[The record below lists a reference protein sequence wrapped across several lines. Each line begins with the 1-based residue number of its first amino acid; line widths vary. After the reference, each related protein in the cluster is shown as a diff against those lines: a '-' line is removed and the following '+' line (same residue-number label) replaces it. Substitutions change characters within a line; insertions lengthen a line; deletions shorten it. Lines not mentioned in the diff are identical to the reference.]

1 MNTILN
7 NRFTITISNLKTLER
22 LDYVAGYL
30 NISKSKL
37 INMLLQNYLD
47 DFLNKMMTPHQKDDG
62 VKTQVGGKSDCFSS
76 IKQLQEQ
83 LQLNRID
90 MAINQKMIASMY
102 QHLILFLGLTTQLGL
117 PEISIDLKNK
127 FDSSLPP
134 NFQDLKEEFLN
145 QILENNNGMKTQV
158 GGEE

>member
-1 MNTILN
+1 MNNVLK

-22 LDYVAGYL
+22 LDEVSGCLA
-30 NISKSKL
+30 ISKSKL
-37 INMLLQNYLD
+37 INMLLQSYLD
-47 DFLNKMMTPHQKDDG
+47 DFLNKMMTPRQNADG
-62 VKTQVGGKSDCFSS
+62 VKTQVGSGIDCFSS
-76 IKQLQEQ
+76 IKQVQEQ

-90 MAINQKMIASMY
+90 MAINQRMIASMY

-117 PEISIDLKNK
+117 PEISLDLKNK

-134 NFQDLKEEFLN
+134 NFQDLKEAFLN
-145 QILENNNGMKTQV
+145 QILEAGFDEDTS

>member
-1 MNTILN
+1 MNNVLK
-7 NRFTITISNLKTLER
+7 NRFTITISNLRTLER
-22 LDYVAGYL
+22 LDSVAGCL
-30 NISKSKL
+30 DISKSKL

-47 DFLNKMMTPHQKDDG
+47 DFLNKMMAPRQNEDG
-62 VKTQVGGKSDCFSS
+62 VKTQVGSRNDCFYS
-76 IKQLQEQ
+76 IKQVQEQ

-90 MAINQKMIASMY
+90 MAINQRMIASMY

-117 PEISIDLKNK
+117 PEISLDLKNK

-134 NFQDLKEEFLN
+134 NFQDLKEAFLN
-145 QILENNNGMKTQV
+145 QILESGFNEDTS